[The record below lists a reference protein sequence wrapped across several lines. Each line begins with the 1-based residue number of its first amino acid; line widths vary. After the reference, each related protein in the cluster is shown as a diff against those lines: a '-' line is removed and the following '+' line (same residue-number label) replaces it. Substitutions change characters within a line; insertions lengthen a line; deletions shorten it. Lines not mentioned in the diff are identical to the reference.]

1 MLELIVRMGIRI
13 LARIANTTVE
23 YQDLMMTYKISY
35 KESHNRL
42 LNSLKLKRS
51 NKPSKQDIEFADLRR
66 KTDDIIE
73 DHRLENQL
81 HDIWD
86 K

>member
-1 MLELIVRMGIRI
+1 MI
-13 LARIANTTVE
+13 
-23 YQDLMMTYKISY
+23 YKISY

-42 LNSLKLKRS
+42 LNSLRSKRT
-51 NKPSKQDIEFADLRR
+51 NRPSQKDIEFADLRR